1 MGILF
6 MFIIS
11 FPYSNYVLSYPFS
24 QNSCLFQSSLVA
36 ALLLDAEVL
45 LAPLLGF
52 ASILYFFGFSKCNL
66 VLILMYV
73 ALIPSSVVEFT
84 QVHYS
89 NWVLF
94 SIPIA
99 NNIACPCP
107 CTYFLPCIFF
117 SSLII
122 FIVLVVVILFLI
134 FLFPCCLI
142 FKFA

>member
-1 MGILF
+1 M
-6 MFIIS
+6 S

-52 ASILYFFGFSKCNL
+52 ASILYFFGFLKCNLVLILTYVKCNL

-122 FIVLVVVILFLI
+122 FIVLVVVILFVDI
-134 FLFPCCLI
+134 FVPVLFN
-142 FKFA
+142 F